1 MPVIEV
7 KNLNVTY
14 RVLMNKSGSL
24 KELFRDAVKGK
35 ARVVDYVAIHDISF
49 TVDKGEVVAILGRN
63 GAGKSTLLKVLAGVL
78 PPTKGTSK
86 VDGKIAPMIEL
97 GAGFHPEMTGAENVL
112 FYSALMGRDVK
123 QVKKR
128 TPAIGEWAG
137 VADHMEFPL
146 RTFSSGMVARLAF
159 ATATDLTMRVLHVI
173 ARLNV
178 GGTAR
183 YITQLAHELPKH
195 GIETFVAT
203 GFVQGAEVEDDS
215 AQSIDLIRITSMGR
229 SINPI
234 KDHFARKQLD
244 KIIADIK
251 PDIIHTHTFKAGYVI
266 RMKKQPVPVV
276 HTFHGHLLDDPEFSG
291 LKSKVIVQLERKLA
305 KKSVKLVTV
314 GRRVADELL
323 EQNIGER
330 SQFVNIPPG
339 VVPVDVTPKQAA
351 LSNLGLVYDGTPLV
365 GWIARV
371 TGVKNPMRALEVADA
386 LPDTRFV
393 LAGGGDL
400 LEQVKAAAPANVSVI
415 GWAQAAD
422 LFGAADIILST
433 SENEGMPV
441 ALIEAQ
447 LAGKPVV
454 ATDVG
459 AVSEVI
465 LNHETGIVTNK
476 NAGSI
481 ASAVESLI
489 LDKTTRDEMGRLA
502 TARARALFSVERMIN
517 AHIELY
523 KSIVK

>member
-1 MPVIEV
+1 
-7 KNLNVTY
+7 
-14 RVLMNKSGSL
+14 
-24 KELFRDAVKGK
+24 
-35 ARVVDYVAIHDISF
+35 
-49 TVDKGEVVAILGRN
+49 
-63 GAGKSTLLKVLAGVL
+63 
-78 PPTKGTSK
+78 
-86 VDGKIAPMIEL
+86 
-97 GAGFHPEMTGAENVL
+97 
-112 FYSALMGRDVK
+112 
-123 QVKKR
+123 
-128 TPAIGEWAG
+128 
-137 VADHMEFPL
+137 
-146 RTFSSGMVARLAF
+146 
-159 ATATDLTMRVLHVI
+159 MRVLHVI

-203 GFVQGAEVEDDS
+203 GFVQGAEVEDPS
-215 AQSIDLIRITSMGR
+215 AQTIELIRVPALGR
-229 SINPI
+229 SIRPI
-234 KDHFARKQLD
+234 KDHIARKQLE
-244 KIIADIK
+244 KIIQEVK
-251 PDIIHTHTFKAGYVI
+251 PDIIHTHTFKAGYMI
-266 RMKKQPVPVV
+266 RMKKQDIPVI

-291 LKSKVIVQLERKLA
+291 FKSKIIVNLERKFA

-323 EQNIGER
+323 EQKIGFR
-330 SQFVNIPPG
+330 NQFVNIPPG
-339 VVPVDVTPKQAA
+339 VVAIDVTPKAQA
-351 LSNLGLVYDGTPLV
+351 LKNLDLEDTSVPIV

-371 TGVKNPMRALEVADA
+371 TAVKNPMRALEVADA

-393 LAGGGDL
+393 MAGGGDL
-400 LEQVKAAAPANVSVI
+400 LEQIKAKAPSNVSVI
-415 GWAQAAD
+415 GWAEAAD
-422 LFGAADIILST
+422 LFGATDIILST

-459 AVSEVI
+459 SVSEVI

-481 ASAVESLI
+481 ASALETLI
-489 LDKTTRDEMGRLA
+489 LDKSTREEMGRLA
-502 TARARALFSVERMIN
+502 VARAQALFSVDRMIN

>member
-1 MPVIEV
+1 
-7 KNLNVTY
+7 
-14 RVLMNKSGSL
+14 
-24 KELFRDAVKGK
+24 
-35 ARVVDYVAIHDISF
+35 
-49 TVDKGEVVAILGRN
+49 
-63 GAGKSTLLKVLAGVL
+63 
-78 PPTKGTSK
+78 
-86 VDGKIAPMIEL
+86 
-97 GAGFHPEMTGAENVL
+97 
-112 FYSALMGRDVK
+112 
-123 QVKKR
+123 
-128 TPAIGEWAG
+128 
-137 VADHMEFPL
+137 
-146 RTFSSGMVARLAF
+146 
-159 ATATDLTMRVLHVI
+159 MRVLHVI

-195 GIETFVAT
+195 GIETFIAT
-203 GFVQGAEVEDDS
+203 GFVQGAEVEDES
-215 AQSIDLIRITSMGR
+215 TQSIDLIRIPSMGR

-234 KDHFARKQLD
+234 KDHFACKQLD

-266 RMKKQPVPVV
+266 RMKKQTVPVI

-291 LKSKVIVQLERKLA
+291 FKSKIIVELERKLA
-305 KKSVKLVTV
+305 KKSAKLVTV
-314 GRRVADELL
+314 GRRVSEELL
-323 EQNIGER
+323 EKRIGYR
-330 SQFVNIPPG
+330 TQYANIPPG
-339 VVPVDVTPKQAA
+339 VVPIDITPKQQA
-351 LSNLGLVYDGTPLV
+351 LKNLNLEDNGKPLV

-386 LPDTRFV
+386 MPDTHFV
-393 LAGGGDL
+393 MVGGGDL
-400 LEQVKAAAPANVSVI
+400 LEQVKAAAPSNVSVV
-415 GWAQAAD
+415 GWAEAAD
-422 LFGAADIILST
+422 LFGATDIILST

-459 AVSEVI
+459 SVSEVI

-481 ASAVESLI
+481 ASAIESLV
-489 LDKTTRDEMGRLA
+489 LDKTTREEMGRLA
-502 TARARALFSVERMIN
+502 IARAQALFSVERMIN

>member
-1 MPVIEV
+1 
-7 KNLNVTY
+7 
-14 RVLMNKSGSL
+14 
-24 KELFRDAVKGK
+24 
-35 ARVVDYVAIHDISF
+35 
-49 TVDKGEVVAILGRN
+49 
-63 GAGKSTLLKVLAGVL
+63 
-78 PPTKGTSK
+78 
-86 VDGKIAPMIEL
+86 
-97 GAGFHPEMTGAENVL
+97 
-112 FYSALMGRDVK
+112 
-123 QVKKR
+123 
-128 TPAIGEWAG
+128 
-137 VADHMEFPL
+137 
-146 RTFSSGMVARLAF
+146 
-159 ATATDLTMRVLHVI
+159 MRVLHVI

-183 YITQLAHELPKH
+183 YITQLANELPKH

-203 GFVQGAEVEDDS
+203 GFVQGAEVEDPS
-215 AQSIDLIRITSMGR
+215 AKSIDLIRVPAIGR
-229 SINPI
+229 SIRPI
-234 KDHFARKQLD
+234 KDHLARKQLV
-244 KIIADIK
+244 KIIAEVK

-266 RMKKQPVPVV
+266 RMKKQPVPVI

-291 LKSKVIVQLERKLA
+291 FKSKVIVEIERMLA
-305 KKSVKLVTV
+305 KKSAKLVTV

-323 EQNIGER
+323 EQRIGHR

-339 VVPVDVTPKQAA
+339 VVAVDVTAKAHA
-351 LSNLGLVYDGTPLV
+351 LKNLNLQDNGTPIV
-365 GWIARV
+365 GWIARM

-386 LPDTRFV
+386 MPDTRFV
-393 LAGGGDL
+393 MAGGGDL
-400 LEQVKAAAPANVSVI
+400 LELVKAAAPSNVSVI
-415 GWAQAAD
+415 GWADAAD
-422 LFGAADIILST
+422 LFGASDIILST

-459 AVSEVI
+459 SVSEVI

-476 NAGSI
+476 NSGSI

-502 TARARALFSVERMIN
+502 TARAHALFSVDRMIN

>member
-1 MPVIEV
+1 
-7 KNLNVTY
+7 
-14 RVLMNKSGSL
+14 
-24 KELFRDAVKGK
+24 
-35 ARVVDYVAIHDISF
+35 
-49 TVDKGEVVAILGRN
+49 
-63 GAGKSTLLKVLAGVL
+63 
-78 PPTKGTSK
+78 
-86 VDGKIAPMIEL
+86 
-97 GAGFHPEMTGAENVL
+97 
-112 FYSALMGRDVK
+112 
-123 QVKKR
+123 
-128 TPAIGEWAG
+128 
-137 VADHMEFPL
+137 
-146 RTFSSGMVARLAF
+146 
-159 ATATDLTMRVLHVI
+159 MRVLHVI

-183 YITQLAHELPKH
+183 YITQLANELPKH

-203 GFVQGAEVEDDS
+203 GFVQGAEVEDPS
-215 AQSIDLIRITSMGR
+215 AQSIELIRVPAMGR
-229 SINPI
+229 SIRPI
-234 KDHFARKQLD
+234 KDHLARKQLE
-244 KIIADIK
+244 KIIQEVK

-266 RMKKQPVPVV
+266 RMKKQSIPVI

-291 LKSKVIVQLERKLA
+291 FKSKIIVELERKFA
-305 KKSVKLVTV
+305 KSSAKLVTV

-323 EQNIGER
+323 EQKIGYR
-330 SQFVNIPPG
+330 AQFVNIPPG
-339 VVPVDVTPKQAA
+339 VVAVDVTPKQAA
-351 LSNLGLVYDGTPLV
+351 LTNLGLDDTGTPLV
-365 GWIARV
+365 GWIARM

-393 LAGGGDL
+393 MAGGGDL

-459 AVSEVI
+459 SVSEVI

-502 TARARALFSVERMIN
+502 IARAQALFSVDRMIN

>member
-1 MPVIEV
+1 
-7 KNLNVTY
+7 
-14 RVLMNKSGSL
+14 
-24 KELFRDAVKGK
+24 
-35 ARVVDYVAIHDISF
+35 
-49 TVDKGEVVAILGRN
+49 
-63 GAGKSTLLKVLAGVL
+63 
-78 PPTKGTSK
+78 
-86 VDGKIAPMIEL
+86 
-97 GAGFHPEMTGAENVL
+97 
-112 FYSALMGRDVK
+112 
-123 QVKKR
+123 
-128 TPAIGEWAG
+128 
-137 VADHMEFPL
+137 
-146 RTFSSGMVARLAF
+146 
-159 ATATDLTMRVLHVI
+159 MRVLNVI

-183 YITQLAHELPKH
+183 YITQLANELPKH

-203 GFVQGAEVEDDS
+203 GFVQGGEVEDPS
-215 AQSIDLIRITSMGR
+215 AASIDVIRIPALGR

-234 KDHFARKQLD
+234 KDHLARKQLE
-244 KIIADIK
+244 KIIAEIK
-251 PDIIHTHTFKAGYVI
+251 PDIIHTHTFKAGYI
-266 RMKKQPVPVV
+266 TRMKKQSVPVV

-291 LKSKVIVQLERKLA
+291 FKSKVIIEVERKLA
-305 KKSVKLVTV
+305 KKSAKLVTV

-323 EQNIGER
+323 EQRIGHR
-330 SQFVNIPPG
+330 AQYVNIPPG
-339 VVPVDVTPKQAA
+339 VIAINVTPRQQA
-351 LSNLGLVYDGTPLV
+351 LSNLNLEDPGTPIV

-393 LAGGGDL
+393 MAGGGDL
-400 LEQVKAAAPANVSVI
+400 LEDIKAAAPSNVSVI
-415 GWAQAAD
+415 GWADAGD

-459 AVSEVI
+459 SVSEVI

-481 ASAVESLI
+481 ALALESLT
-489 LDKTTRDEMGRLA
+489 LDKAKRDEMGRLA
-502 TARARALFSVERMIN
+502 VARSQALFSVDRMIN

-523 KSIVK
+523 RSIVK